1 MKRIHRKLEAKVGR
15 KYQPLFFTFFL
26 LLCLIFVRPARGGV
40 VEVQIK
46 LPVLEKIDA
55 SGMRRV
61 LVGGFRVNDD
71 PIVDIDVEYREF
83 LMDLLRKRSR
93 FEIIDVDSPPLPEQ
107 ELAAVMA
114 NSSYWK
120 RLGKRFSAD
129 LIIAG
134 VLVFDR
140 LDKSGFMQEDIISP
154 STGQRYRRT
163 RYAERE
169 GFNLAVTLYFFQG
182 ETGALLYEQRL
193 TEEAIYEGRGNDPLS
208 ILHHLADRSSAE
220 VIGVLMPRSKTETRF
235 LFDQ

>member
-1 MKRIHRKLEAKVGR
+1 MKAEAKVDR
-15 KYQPLFFTFFL
+15 KFKLVFSTFLL
-26 LLCLIFVRPARGGV
+26 LLCLISMRPAHGGV
-40 VEVQIK
+40 VEVQIN

-71 PIVDIDVEYREF
+71 PIIDIDVEYRDYM
-83 LMDLLRKRSR
+83 MDLLRKRSR
-93 FEIIDVDSPPLPEQ
+93 FEIIDADSPPLPEQ

-120 RLGKRFSAD
+120 RLGVRFSAD

-134 VLVFDR
+134 VIIFDR
-140 LDKSGFMQEDIISP
+140 LDKSGFIQEDIISP

-169 GFNLAVTLYFFQG
+169 GFNLAVTLYFFKG
-182 ETGALLYEQRL
+182 ETGELLYEQRL
-193 TEEAIYEGRGNDPLS
+193 TEEAIYGGRGNDPLS

-220 VIGVLMPRSKTETRF
+220 VIGVLMPRKKTETRF
-235 LFDQ
+235 LFDR